1 MLKDLKIIV
10 LFGTSLAFL
19 VFAILFMS
27 IRFYGMS
34 SLVILHFDSAGRAD
48 LTGEI
53 GNVFNIIGINIAI
66 VLLNLILSLK
76 LYKKD
81 KIFAYV
87 LTSISLIISLITLT
101 AVYLISIIN

>member
-1 MLKDLKIIV
+1 MLKDLKISVI
-10 LFGTSLAFL
+10 FGTSLALL
-19 VFAILFMS
+19 VFTLLFTS
-27 IRFYGMS
+27 IRFYGTGGS
-34 SLVILHFDSAGRAD
+34 VILHFDSAGHAD

-53 GNVFNIIGINIAI
+53 GNVFNIIGIAIAI
-66 VLLNLILSLK
+66 VFLNLILSRR

-87 LTSISLIISLITLT
+87 LAPISLIVSLVALT